1 MKKFF
6 LALFVALL
14 SFAWTSCG
22 DSPEQLVDDVIQD
35 GIKCEKRV
43 YDKAKCD
50 QLSVAYRDR
59 KDKFSIEDQK
69 WIEKEIMS
77 RFFAE
82 LKKVNDEA
90 RNK

>member
-1 MKKFF
+1 MKNIF
-6 LALFVALL
+6 LVLL
-14 SFAWTSCG
+14 VSIPFSLTACG
-22 DSPEQLVDDVIQD
+22 DSPEQLVDDIIKD
-35 GIKCEKRV
+35 GIKCEKRE

-69 WIEKEIMS
+69 WIEKEVLE

-82 LKKVNDEA
+82 LKKVNERA
-90 RNK
+90 KTGK